1 MSTRTRLWLLIAAAI
16 LIAYP
21 VAAWIIGFVVEG
33 ELHARL
39 QEGLQQAGPYVSS
52 QRTYRRGVFGAS
64 EMLTVTLKQG
74 GAPSAAALPGLE
86 GLASAGITVRN
97 TIRHGPFPGGRTFAL
112 ATMDTEILL
121 PPQVAKRLDAL
132 FAGKNPLRMHTTLDW
147 SGGSRTEVTIPA
159 FSGQIAHTTISS
171 SGLTGTATA
180 SRGMRAITFNFD
192 VKTLSLSGE
201 QFGARLDGLRFRSAL
216 QSVIGTLRVGDGA
229 FTISHLEAQGSGPDA
244 KAPLSVENV
253 EIGSHSSAT
262 GDYITYSGKLAT
274 GPIKAAKF
282 TASRQLYVLEGTH
295 VYGPALAG
303 LLDNLRAV
311 GRAAANSQ
319 SQQQPV
325 EALRKDGID
334 LLLHDPVIEVPHVD
348 LVTPEGSLALSAR
361 ATVPGLKRQDLEAAG
376 PALIAALIE
385 HLQAK
390 ADLKVDTGL
399 LDKLTE
405 GTPGNGDRLATAAR
419 QLEAQGYIAQEGT
432 ALVTHLTFN
441 HGKLSLNGKAFPP
454 SRAPQQP

>member
-1 MSTRTRLWLLIAAAI
+1 
-16 LIAYP
+16 
-21 VAAWIIGFVVEG
+21 
-33 ELHARL
+33 
-39 QEGLQQAGPYVSS
+39 
-52 QRTYRRGVFGAS
+52 
-64 EMLTVTLKQG
+64 
-74 GAPSAAALPGLE
+74 
-86 GLASAGITVRN
+86 
-97 TIRHGPFPGGRTFAL
+97 
-112 ATMDTEILL
+112 
-121 PPQVAKRLDAL
+121 
-132 FAGKNPLRMHTTLDW
+132 
-147 SGGSRTEVTIPA
+147 
-159 FSGQIAHTTISS
+159 
-171 SGLTGTATA
+171 
-180 SRGMRAITFNFD
+180 
-192 VKTLSLSGE
+192 
-201 QFGARLDGLRFRSAL
+201 
-216 QSVIGTLRVGDGA
+216 
-229 FTISHLEAQGSGPDA
+229 PDA

-282 TASRQLYVLEGTH
+282 TASRQL
-295 VYGPALAG
+295 
-303 LLDNLRAV
+303 
-311 GRAAANSQ
+311 
-319 SQQQPV
+319 
-325 EALRKDGID
+325 D

-390 ADLKVDTGL
+390 PDLKVDTGL

-405 GTPGNGDRLATAAR
+405 GPPGNGDRLATAAR

-432 ALVTHLTFN
+432 ALVTHLTFD